1 MPPRSRKRRPSDWY
15 KIDVDTVRGVFIFAS
30 LVVGLYAA
38 YWGWSQLESRYQR
51 GKYRQVLNEARNIQ
65 RTLRG
70 NQGLTDYANE
80 YNTARASLRSAEE
93 YAGEERWE
101 PALRSAERGRTLF
114 SAVLSN
120 LQRAESNGQAQFI
133 SVTSEVE
140 YKRGERGDWL
150 RAFNRG
156 VLYAGDYVKTG
167 DGSAEIMGVDGTVY
181 TVRSDTVILIG
192 RTTGLGARSGRR
204 SISLN
209 HGWVNLST
217 ARTPSTVE
225 TPDAKAEINEGSSAL
240 VAYDGTRRVGRFAT
254 YDGTMD
260 VASSGGQRRNL
271 KKLEQVV
278 QTGRSLSEKRR
289 LPAAPVPV
297 DPGDNLEVRLD
308 EMDRL
313 VLSWQPVPGARSYAL
328 QVARN
333 RLFVRNIIDV
343 TDRDATSATLGL
355 QGDGTFVW
363 RVAAIGEGDVM
374 GPWSTARRFR
384 ISPPVPVIQD
394 EQDPLLDDTS
404 AAGGSDA
411 TGSL

>member
-1 MPPRSRKRRPSDWY
+1 MPSRSHKRRPSDWY
-15 KIDVDTVRGVFIFAS
+15 KIDVDTVRGVFIFVS
-30 LVVGLYAA
+30 LLAAVYAA
-38 YWGWSQLESRYQR
+38 YWGWSRLEGRWQR
-51 GKYRQVLNEARNIQ
+51 GEYRQVLNDARNMQ

-70 NQGLTDYANE
+70 NQGLIDFIDE
-80 YNTARASLRSAEE
+80 YNTARSSLRSAQE

-101 PALRSAERGRTLF
+101 PALRSAERGRSLL
-114 SAVLSN
+114 SAVLAN
-120 LQRAESNGQAQFI
+120 LQSAESNGQAQFI

-140 YKRGERGDWL
+140 YRRGERGDWL

-192 RTTGLGARSGRR
+192 RSTGLGGKSAHR
-204 SISLN
+204 SISLS

-225 TPDAKAEINEGSSAL
+225 TPDAKAEVNEGSSAL

-254 YDGTMD
+254 YDGSMD
-260 VASSGGQRRNL
+260 VASNAGQRRNL
-271 KKLEQVV
+271 RKLEQVV

-289 LPAAPVPV
+289 LPAAPLPV
-297 DPGDNLEVRLD
+297 DPGDNLEIRLD

-313 VLSWQPVPGARSYAL
+313 VLSWQPVPGARRYAL

-343 TDRDATSATLGL
+343 DDRATTSATLGL

-363 RVAAIGEGDVM
+363 RVAAVGDGDVM

-384 ISPPVPVIQD
+384 VSPPVPVI
-394 EQDPLLDDTS
+394 EQDPDLPLPEVDS
-404 AAGGSDA
+404 PAAAG
-411 TGSL
+411 TR

>member
-1 MPPRSRKRRPSDWY
+1 MPSRSQKRRPSDWY
-15 KIDVDTVRGVFIFAS
+15 KIDVDTVRGVFIFVA
-30 LVVGLYAA
+30 LIAAVYAA
-38 YWGWSQLESRYQR
+38 YWGWTHLEGRYQR
-51 GKYRQVLNEARNIQ
+51 GRYRQVLNEARNMQ

-70 NQGLTDYANE
+70 NQGLTDFADE

-93 YAGEERWE
+93 FAGEERWQ
-101 PALRSAERGRTLF
+101 PALRSAERGRSLF
-114 SAVLSN
+114 GAVLGN

-156 VLYAGDYVKTG
+156 VLYAGDYVKTV

-192 RTTGLGARSGRR
+192 RSTGLGGKRAQR
-204 SISLN
+204 SISLT

-217 ARTPSTVE
+217 ARTASTVE
-225 TPDAKAEINEGSSAL
+225 TPEAKAEVNEGSSAL

-260 VASSGGQRRNL
+260 VASSAGQRRNL
-271 KKLEQVV
+271 NKLEQVV

-289 LPAAPVPV
+289 LPAAPLPV
-297 DPGDNLEVRLD
+297 DPGDNLELSLD
-308 EMDRL
+308 EDERL

-343 TDRDATSATLGL
+343 TNRPTTSATLGL

-363 RVAAIGEGDVM
+363 RVAAIGEGDIM

-384 ISPPVPVIQD
+384 ISPAVPVIEPD
-394 EQDPLLDDTS
+394 EDLPLESTPEAS
-404 AAGGSDA
+404 APATAGSR
-411 TGSL
+411 

>member
-1 MPPRSRKRRPSDWY
+1 
-15 KIDVDTVRGVFIFAS
+15 
-30 LVVGLYAA
+30 
-38 YWGWSQLESRYQR
+38 
-51 GKYRQVLNEARNIQ
+51 VLNDARNIQ

-70 NQGLTDYANE
+70 NQGLIDFTDE

-114 SAVLSN
+114 SAVLGN

-181 TVRSDTVILIG
+181 TVRSETVILIG
-192 RTTGLGARSGRR
+192 RTTGLGSSAKR
-204 SISLN
+204 SISLD

-217 ARTPSTVE
+217 ARAPSTVE
-225 TPDAKAEINEGSSAL
+225 TPEAKAEVNEGSSAL

-260 VASSGGQRRNL
+260 VASSAGQRRNL
-271 KKLEQVV
+271 RKLEQVV

-289 LPAAPVPV
+289 LPAAPLPV
-297 DPGDNLEVRLD
+297 NPGDNREISLD
-308 EMDRL
+308 EDDRL
-313 VLSWQPVPGARSYAL
+313 VLSWQAVPGARRYAL

-343 TDRDATSATLGL
+343 DDRATTSATLGL

-363 RVAAIGEGDVM
+363 RVAAIGDGDVM

-384 ISPPVPVIQD
+384 ITPPAPVI
-394 EQDPLLDDTS
+394 EQEDDLPIED
-404 AAGGSDA
+404 AADVESTA
-411 TGSL
+411 AVGSL